1 MSALSTINASP
12 MSASPAAYGGGQN
25 SGVSS
30 MYSSVSSS
38 VSSSVY
44 SDLQGLQSIK
54 QLGQVDKNAA
64 LAEVSKQFES
74 ILVNMML
81 KNMRS
86 ATNVFSEGSY
96 LGGEQVTFYQ
106 EMLDDQ
112 WSIELTRGKGL
123 GFAEPISRQLGGDP
137 VASDRALDKNTDLPS
152 AALSIE
158 HILSGARVTKQ
169 RNEFIAP
176 AQSVSSLHAQS
187 SAVNQRFGSPEA
199 FVNELY
205 NSAEKAANQLGV
217 APSILLAQAAL
228 ETGWGQHLPT
238 AKDGQHGFNLFGI
251 KADQRWSG
259 PVTKVDTLEYF
270 DGQPIKMNAN
280 FRRYD
285 SFEQSFNDYV
295 DFVSSQT
302 RYQPALE
309 QATDAAAYIQALQ
322 DAGYA
327 TDPKYAE
334 KVQDILKR
342 DVFNKESLNA
352 TWVSLSEQASNG

>member
-1 MSALSTINASP
+1 MSALTAINASP
-12 MSASPAAYGGGQN
+12 MSASPAAFGGGQ
-25 SGVSS
+25 SLRASAVA
-30 MYSSVSSS
+30 
-38 VSSSVY
+38 SSVY

-96 LGGEQVTFYQ
+96 LGGDQVTFYQ

-123 GFAEPISRQLGGDP
+123 GFAEPISRQLGGER
-137 VASDRALDKNTDLPS
+137 VLEKNKPLSST
-152 AALSIE
+152 AMSIE
-158 HILSGARVTKQ
+158 HILSSARVTKQ
-169 RNEFIAP
+169 RDEFIAP
-176 AQSVSSLHAQS
+176 AQSVLSLNAQS
-187 SAVNQRFGSPEA
+187 SAASQRFDSPEA
-199 FVNELY
+199 FVNTLY
-205 NSAEKAANQLGV
+205 KSAEQAANKLGV
-217 APSILLAQAAL
+217 APSTLLAQAAL

-251 KADQRWSG
+251 KADHRWSG
-259 PVTKVDTLEYF
+259 PVTKIDTLEYL

-295 DFVSSQT
+295 DFVSSQA

-309 QATDAAAYIQALQ
+309 KVTDASAYIQALQ

-352 TWVSLSEQASNG
+352 KWVSLSEQPSHG